1 MDQLYTVEVKIFWG
15 GGVLGLMFAG
25 YVLLAY
31 AIIVYFLANLKTP
44 S

>member
-1 MDQLYTVEVKIFWG
+1 MDQLYTVEVKIFQGGG

-31 AIIVYFLANLKTP
+31 AIIVYFLANL
-44 S
+44 

>member
-1 MDQLYTVEVKIFWG
+1 MDKLYTVEVKIFQGG

-31 AIIVYFLANLKTP
+31 AIIVYFLANL
-44 S
+44 